1 MITLDD
7 AERRHIAPGMDVY
20 DVETHKLGS
29 VLHLHE
35 RVAASSGPGGA
46 ERPSEVS
53 SAGAAGAAGGTR
65 AGGAA
70 LVREELIEVRT
81 GFLGLGKHLF
91 IPQSAVKDV
100 TEGGVFLTVT
110 RDEVHQRGWDRRP
123 TDLLTQAPTDAVHE
137 RESPQG
143 AAGGRSQVAPTT
155 WEEALPLY
163 QVRCQQRYGME
174 AQWERYEVRYRFTW
188 DMTQVPDLA
197 GRQWADVQGALQ
209 QRWEVLHPEIE
220 WETVRET
227 VRDAWERVP
236 VGPVSPP

>member
-29 VLHLHE
+29 VLHIHE
-35 RVAASSGPGGA
+35 RAAPLGGPGGA
-46 ERPSEVS
+46 ETG
-53 SAGAAGAAGGTR
+53 SAGG
-65 AGGAA
+65 GGATDA
-70 LVREELIEVRT
+70 ELVQEDLIEVRT

-91 IPQSAVKDV
+91 IPRRAVKDV
-100 TEGGVFLTVT
+100 TEGGVFLSVT
-110 RDEVHQRGWDRRP
+110 RNEVHQRGWDRRP
-123 TDLLTQAPTDAVHE
+123 ADLDAQAPTDQVHV

-143 AAGGRSQVAPTT
+143 SGVGRSQAAPAT

-163 QVRCQQRYGME
+163 RVRCQQRYGLE
-174 AQWERYEVRYRFTW
+174 AQWERYEARYRFTW
-188 DMTQVPDLA
+188 DMTQVADLA
-197 GRQWADVQGALQ
+197 GRQWSEVQVPLQ

-227 VRDAWERVP
+227 IRDAWERVP
-236 VGPVSPP
+236 VSPVRPP